1 MNLPVPIGMIHPPH
15 SEREVTNRWDQNER
29 TCQAQRES
37 SYQNQN
43 EHKVWT
49 MREGVGDRRRK
60 IAGVPQYRSLSAPLN
75 NNQTIGIQAIH
86 EYKTVVLPKCTQK
99 GARAMYWR
107 RLALQIPCSSRMQT
121 SGRLT
126 RGAAIPLHIGATRR
140 HATSRSAWRRRR
152 VDLHHSC
159 ISRFRPLQ
167 RAAQGRCVAARRR
180 LKPFRRRDVFGF
192 LEIHD
197 CLFGDLPVELTIGC
211 TDGPVA
217 FHVFV

>member
-121 SGRLT
+121 SGRVARGRQSRYT
-126 RGAAIPLHIGATRR
+126 SVQHGATPRQGVHGAAAGWTSTTRVSPDFDRYNARPRGVALRLVGDLSLSGAVTSLVFWKYTTASS
-140 HATSRSAWRRRR
+140 ATSR
-152 VDLHHSC
+152 
-159 ISRFRPLQ
+159 
-167 RAAQGRCVAARRR
+167 
-180 LKPFRRRDVFGF
+180 
-192 LEIHD
+192 
-197 CLFGDLPVELTIGC
+197 
-211 TDGPVA
+211 
-217 FHVFV
+217 